1 MYINNPD
8 QFMLDACFKCNS
20 ILANY
25 FIRVAHLPLLHR
37 DGKDYYFVRT
47 IDFEIAFEGMP
58 NFVKLMDFFKF

>member
-25 FIRVAHLPLLHR
+25 LMRFVPLLYR
-37 DGKDYYFVRT
+37 NGKDYYFVRT
-47 IDFEIAFEGMP
+47 IDFEIAFENMP
-58 NFVKLMDFFKF
+58 NFVKFMDFLKF